1 MSVTLFII
9 LFTSAFSMTALYLQP
24 RLLEWGLL
32 HPYRAVR
39 NRNWHELITSGLLHA
54 NLGHLFVNMF
64 VLLFFGLEL
73 ERTLGPVHLSAL
85 YVSGL
90 LASAI
95 PTLIKFREDPKYAT
109 LGASGAVGS
118 VLFAFIFL
126 YPTENLYLF
135 LLPIPIPAWLFA
147 LLYLAYSLYESK
159 GRRGKVNPEAHIA
172 GALWGVLYMIL
183 FVPGSLNLFFNLLT
197 GGQQGFFF

>member
-54 NLGHLFVNMF
+54 YLGHLFANMF
-64 VLLFFGLEL
+64 VLLFFGLDL
-73 ERTLGPVHLSAL
+73 KRALGPVLPSAL
-85 YVSGL
+85 YVCGL
-90 LASAI
+90 LAAAI
-95 PTLIKFREDPKYAT
+95 RPLIQSREDPRDAT
-109 LGASGAVGS
+109 LGASGAAGS

-126 YPTENLYLF
+126 YPTETLYLF
-135 LLPIPIPAWLFA
+135 LLPIPSPAWLF
-147 LLYLAYSLYESK
+147 
-159 GRRGKVNPEAHIA
+159 
-172 GALWGVLYMIL
+172 
-183 FVPGSLNLFFNLLT
+183 
-197 GGQQGFFF
+197 